1 MLGATVPEDR
11 VNPTICEGSFHAFY
25 FYDIADGMHLES
37 LSQMAGTRVEPAPGF
52 KLPVPDYVRFVR
64 PPVMMPTEPVQTP
77 DGRTFR
83 ACLRYFEQG
92 VVSLDL
98 EFAFEAGWEQVIAWS
113 SQWMNAPELEKIAE
127 ERVRSQ
133 VAKVEEALTGP
144 YGEWLDE
151 SYCVIHLRSVR
162 DGEGRVIG
170 GAEMIERYGA
180 ELAQIVR
187 GETTPLAAGEQRELM
202 GSSMSYYPS
211 DLLLVAWMGAVVYDT
226 PEGAVPVLQL
236 LEYANVQ
243 LLEYRHYDN
252 ILTRV
257 LEEGYDSLENRR
269 GFFAR
274 WRLAREAERIDTLR
288 LEIREL
294 SERTQ
299 NAIKF
304 LSDMYYARAFQ
315 LAAVKVGGADYRGL
329 VETKLNTAGEIY
341 QSMVNEFRELRS
353 FLLEVIVIVILLVEL
368 IPLVRGKH

>member
-1 MLGATVPEDR
+1 MPDDR
-11 VNPTICEGSFHAFY
+11 VSPTICEGSFHAFY
-25 FYDIADGMHLES
+25 FYDIADGIHLES
-37 LSQMAGTRVEPAPGF
+37 LSELAGSRAERAPGF

-64 PPVMMPTEPVQTP
+64 PPVMTPAEPVQMP
-77 DGRTFR
+77 DGRIFR

-98 EFAFEAGWEQVIAWS
+98 EFAFEARWEQVIAWS
-113 SQWMNAPELEKIAE
+113 SQWMNAPALEKIAE

-133 VAKVEEALTGP
+133 VVKVERALKGP
-144 YGEWLDE
+144 YAEWLDE
-151 SYCVIHLRSVR
+151 TYSVIHLRTVR
-162 DGEGRVIG
+162 TTEGRVIG
-170 GAEMIERYGA
+170 GAEMIERYGS

-252 ILTRV
+252 ILTGV
-257 LEEGYDSLENRR
+257 LEQGYDSLENRR

-274 WRLAREAERIDTLR
+274 WRLAREAERLDKLR

-304 LSDMYYARAFQ
+304 LSDMFYARAFQ
-315 LAAVKVGGADYRGL
+315 LATVKVGGADYRGL
-329 VETKLNTAGEIY
+329 VETKLHTAGEIY

>member
-1 MLGATVPEDR
+1 
-11 VNPTICEGSFHAFY
+11 
-25 FYDIADGMHLES
+25 
-37 LSQMAGTRVEPAPGF
+37 
-52 KLPVPDYVRFVR
+52 
-64 PPVMMPTEPVQTP
+64 MMTPTEPVQTP

-98 EFAFEAGWEQVIAWS
+98 EFPFEAGWDQVIAWS
-113 SQWMNAPELEKIAE
+113 SQWMNAPELEKIAAQ
-127 ERVRSQ
+127 RVRSH
-133 VAKVEEALTGP
+133 VARAEGALKGP
-144 YGEWLDE
+144 YAEWLDE
-151 SYCVIHLRSVR
+151 TYSVIHLRSVR
-162 DGEGRVIG
+162 TAEGRMLG
-170 GAEMIERYGA
+170 GAEMIERYGS

-211 DLLLVAWMGAVVYDT
+211 DLLLAAWMGAVVYDT

-243 LLEYRHYDN
+243 LIEYRHYDN

-274 WRLAREAERIDTLR
+274 WRLAREAERLDTLR
-288 LEIREL
+288 LEVREL

-315 LAAVKVGGADYRGL
+315 LATVKIGAADYRGL
-329 VETKLNTAGEIY
+329 VESKLHTAGEIY

-368 IPLVRGKH
+368 VPLVTGKH